1 MRNLNDN
8 NRFLDPLRKKYS
20 LVHDCEWLI
29 SRKLDQWTI
38 SFCFSRNTSQYTSQ
52 KWLPR
57 TLCRCWNIGKL
68 IGEHETTIGIGSICG
83 KFNVNLVTFK
93 YSWNWWSCTTC
104 NSFLSTFTANAQFVI
119 HTILRFYIL
128 PVPVPIKQTQKQNIT
143 NVV

>member
-1 MRNLNDN
+1 MRYLNDN
-8 NRFLDPLRKKYS
+8 NRSLDPLRKKYP

-52 KWLPR
+52 KLPR

-68 IGEHETTIGIGSICG
+68 VGEHETTIVIGSICG

-119 HTILRFYIL
+119 HTILRFYIV